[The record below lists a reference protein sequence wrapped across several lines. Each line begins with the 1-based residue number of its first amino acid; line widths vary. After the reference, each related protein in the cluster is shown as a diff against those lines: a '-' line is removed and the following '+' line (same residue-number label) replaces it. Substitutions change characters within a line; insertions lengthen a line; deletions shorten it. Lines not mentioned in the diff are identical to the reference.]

1 MRHVTGFVVAL
12 ATGLIGTAWAQA
24 QAQDDWRVEITPYIW
39 LALPQGDIAAIV
51 ENSDSDVRAHFDDVG
66 LSGAFTGAADV
77 RYGRFGMLGDLTYYS
92 IEGDKDLT
100 IGPLPAISGKVE
112 VAGTKALLVAYYRAY
127 QTEKSS
133 VDVMAGVHYLGAEL
147 DVDVTGPNRQIS
159 RSVDEDMW
167 DPVIGVRAKT
177 RLTEHIGLAGLATYG
192 GFGVSSDSLY
202 ELHGYLTY
210 SFTPKITAEVGYR
223 YYSADWS
230 GDRIKYDAALGG
242 PVLGVTFGF

>member
-1 MRHVTGFVVAL
+1 MRHLTRFAL
-12 ATGLIGTAWAQA
+12 ALASGLIGATSA
-24 QAQDDWRVEITPYIW
+24 QAQDAWQVEITPYIW
-39 LALPQGDIAAIV
+39 LALPSGDVAAIV
-51 ENSDSDVRAHFDDVG
+51 ANSEPEVGAHFDDVG

-77 RYGRFGMLGDLTYYS
+77 RYGRFGVLGDLTYFS
-92 IEGDKDLT
+92 IEADKDIT
-100 IGPLPAISGKVE
+100 IGPLPALSGEVE
-112 VAGTKALLVAYYRAY
+112 VSGTKALLVAYYRAY
-127 QTEKSS
+127 ETEKSS

-147 DVDVTGPNRQIS
+147 DVDVTGPNRQLS

-177 RLTEHIGLAGLATYG
+177 RLTDHFGLMGLATYG

-202 ELHGYLTY
+202 ELHGYVTY
-210 SFTPKITAEVGYR
+210 SFTPTITAELGYR

-230 GDRIKYDAALGG
+230 GDRINYDAALGG